1 MYLERCLSFCCEKKI
16 LPFDNDRDR
25 SGGVVGAAV
34 GVATC
39 ADVVQS
45 PTPTSPGLS
54 PTSPPHI
61 QDYTRTS
68 SDRISQ
74 PLATCHRLATPSLE
88 YYQLLTKAVRDAPKP
103 ICTCHCSPPKWALTE
118 TLPTPSNIRSTA
130 LRGPRDP
137 FHLGRTQVL
146 AVLRKNDNVCQ
157 LLSPLLFSMP
167 SNSMLES
174 RGWSSVDP
182 WHPTAQML

>member
-39 ADVVQS
+39 ADVLRS

-74 PLATCHRLATPSLE
+74 PLATCHRLLPPSLQ

-103 ICTCHCSPPKWALTE
+103 ICTCHCSPPKWALKPKHSQ
-118 TLPTPSNIRSTA
+118 LRQIYGPLRYGGLAIPSIWA
-130 LRGPRDP
+130 EPRCWP
-137 FHLGRTQVL
+137 
-146 AVLRKNDNVCQ
+146 C
-157 LLSPLLFSMP
+157 
-167 SNSMLES
+167 
-174 RGWSSVDP
+174 
-182 WHPTAQML
+182 